1 MYFNFTP
8 EQEVFR
14 KEVREFAQS
23 ALTPKVV
30 DELQEQ
36 GEILN
41 AHSPI
46 IYKQLAKKGWLGLN

>member
-1 MYFNFTP
+1 MYFNFTH
-8 EQEVFR
+8 EQETFR

-23 ALTPKVV
+23 ALTPKLV

-41 AHSPI
+41 AHSPTI
-46 IYKQLAKKGWLGLN
+46 WK